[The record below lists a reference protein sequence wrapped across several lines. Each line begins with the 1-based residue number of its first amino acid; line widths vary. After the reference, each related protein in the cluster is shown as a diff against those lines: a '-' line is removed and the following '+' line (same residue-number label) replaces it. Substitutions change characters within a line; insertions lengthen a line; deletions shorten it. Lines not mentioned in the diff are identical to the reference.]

1 MPTLIFFNIS
11 PVRAAAQSSAL
22 GVPVALAGALGYAVL
37 PSLPVPGTLGALPA
51 GSGGPGR
58 WRHDLCAPGVRLA
71 YRVPALALRRAF
83 AVLLLA
89 AALRLISKTL

>member
-1 MPTLIFFNIS
+1 M
-11 PVRAAAQSSAL
+11 RAAAQSSAL

-37 PSLPVPGTLGALPA
+37 PSLPVPGTLGALYLPA
-51 GSGGPGR
+51 VAALAVGAMIS
-58 WRHDLCAPGVRLA
+58 APQGVRLA
-71 YRVPALALRRAF
+71 HRVPALALRRAF